1 MATDAIGLF
10 YQQERRLKP
19 ELRPSIRRP
28 LLARHARYRWDAIRK
43 QHQLVFPEGV
53 LVLNDSGAA
62 IVKYCDGRSMEDL
75 IAALKSQID
84 EGDPAAD
91 VHAFLNRL
99 AGKGLLRDA
108 AES

>member
-1 MATDAIGLF
+1 VKSDQI
-10 YQQERRLKP
+10 
-19 ELRPSIRRP
+19 IRRP
-28 LLARHARYRWDAIRK
+28 LLARQARYRWDPIRK

-62 IVKYCDGRSMEDL
+62 IVQCCDGRSADDL
-75 IAALKSQID
+75 IEALKNQFD
-84 EGDPAAD
+84 VTHPAAD
-91 VHAFLNRL
+91 VHAFLSRL

>member
-1 MATDAIGLF
+1 MNSDRVIHC
-10 YQQERRLKP
+10 P
-19 ELRPSIRRP
+19 I
-28 LLARHARYRWDAIRK
+28 LARHARYRWDAIRK

-62 IVKYCDGRSMEDL
+62 IVKCCDGRSTDEL
-75 IAALKSQID
+75 LAALTAQAG
-84 EGDPAAD
+84 EGDLSAD

>member
-1 MATDAIGLF
+1 MNSKTF
-10 YQQERRLKP
+10 
-19 ELRPSIRRP
+19 IRFP

-53 LVLNDSGAA
+53 LVLNESGAA
-62 IVKYCDGRSMEDL
+62 IVKCCDGRSTDDL
-75 IAALKSQID
+75 IADLSTRVD

-99 AGKGLLRDA
+99 AGKGLVRDA

>member
-1 MATDAIGLF
+1 MRSPT
-10 YQQERRLKP
+10 
-19 ELRPSIRRP
+19 SIRRP
-28 LLARHARYRWDAIRK
+28 LLARHARYRRDAIRQ

-62 IVKYCDGRSMEDL
+62 IIQLCDGRSIEAM
-75 IAALKSQID
+75 IAALKAQCG
-84 EGDPAAD
+84 EVDPAAD

-99 AGKGLLRDA
+99 AAKGLVRDA

>member
-1 MATDAIGLF
+1 MNA
-10 YQQERRLKP
+10 ESP
-19 ELRPSIRRP
+19 IRCP
-28 LLARHARYRWDAIRK
+28 ALARHARYRWDAIRQ

-62 IVKYCDGRSMEDL
+62 IVQQCDGRSIENLITSLKKQFEDV
-75 IAALKSQID
+75 
-84 EGDPAAD
+84 DPAAD

-99 AGKGLLRDA
+99 AGKGLVRDA